1 MNPFILLNWIAP
13 ISVVPFRPRHYGPV
27 DIRWGH
33 FHLVAS
39 IGNFPQSVGSFERK
53 GQPLELGV
61 ATFALKEFAG
71 SQNQSTNQSYLLPDT
86 RLPINFLKTFCV
98 DFHKALCLWCGHK
111 NIISIPVKA
120 AIGME

>member
-61 ATFALKEFAG
+61 ATFALKEFAR
-71 SQNQSTNQSYLLPDT
+71 SLNQSSNQSYQKM
-86 RLPINFLKTFCV
+86 RNFFLNPKVV
-98 DFHKALCLWCGHK
+98 DLEIHRVYDCDWNENNGQ
-111 NIISIPVKA
+111 
-120 AIGME
+120 